1 MVIYVISRISGEGK
15 DRRKVKGDYYL
26 SEREEEDLRY
36 LAEMNKPVILILNAG
51 GPVELTDIL
60 EQTDN
65 IKGILNISQLGQE
78 GGDALADVLLGK
90 EVPGGKLT
98 TTWARRYEDY
108 PASEEY
114 GYLNGNL
121 EKEKYKE
128 GIYVGYR
135 YFDSFDKK
143 VMFPFGFGL
152 SYTTFEIKSYS
163 I

>member
-1 MVIYVISRISGEGK
+1 
-15 DRRKVKGDYYL
+15 
-26 SEREEEDLRY
+26 
-36 LAEMNKPVILILNAG
+36 MNKPVILILNAG

-78 GGDALADVLLGK
+78 GRCLADVLLGK

-98 TTWARRYEDY
+98 TTWARRYESY

-121 EKEKYKE
+121 ERKNT
-128 GIYVGYR
+128 
-135 YFDSFDKK
+135 KK
-143 VMFPFGFGL
+143 VFM
-152 SYTTFEIKSYS
+152 
-163 I
+163 

>member
-1 MVIYVISRISGEGK
+1 
-15 DRRKVKGDYYL
+15 
-26 SEREEEDLRY
+26 
-36 LAEMNKPVILILNAG
+36 MNKPVILILNAG

-108 PASEEY
+108 PVSEEY

-121 EKEKYKE
+121 EKEEYRE
-128 GIYVGYR
+128 GIFVGYR

-143 VMFPFGFGL
+143 VLFPFGFGL
-152 SYTTFEIKSYS
+152 SYTSFEIKCCGMNMEEGKLRFMLHFRRQDWKRS
-163 I
+163 IKDWPDLRRPDF

>member
-1 MVIYVISRISGEGK
+1 MIYVISRISVEGK
-15 DRRKVKGDYYL
+15 DRRRLMGDYYL

-90 EVPGGKLT
+90 EVPGG
-98 TTWARRYEDY
+98 
-108 PASEEY
+108 
-114 GYLNGNL
+114 
-121 EKEKYKE
+121 
-128 GIYVGYR
+128 
-135 YFDSFDKK
+135 
-143 VMFPFGFGL
+143 
-152 SYTTFEIKSYS
+152 
-163 I
+163 